1 MSVCVCAISPCVSL
15 ALLLLCPMPPAKSC
29 SCSCRCAFCWLVP
42 FAAPSHPLRRQQ
54 FNLEQSGAIK
64 CKNAKHIRS
73 KCAHTHRG
81 THSGMHRHAQHNPVG
96 RRLTVPIPVASLS
109 LLPAAAD
116 ATHVPWPCHLLNE
129 MSSKLAV
136 NLFAIFLLRCY

>member
-1 MSVCVCAISPCVSL
+1 MCVCHKSL
-15 ALLLLCPMPPAKSC
+15 RFWGIVAALPSAACQKLQLQLPLRFLLPRPL
-29 SCSCRCAFCWLVP
+29 RIP
-42 FAAPSHPLRRQQ
+42 FAGSSSIWSKA
-54 FNLEQSGAIK
+54 EQLSVKMRNTYAQ
-64 CKNAKHIRS
+64 S
-73 KCAHTHRG
+73 AHTHKG

-96 RRLTVPIPVASLS
+96 RRLTVPIPVAFPPPFPASS
-109 LLPAAAD
+109 FPAAAD